1 MNRLTP
7 EEFNQI
13 ECNHS
18 WEKPGPDIWVAG
30 MRNPLVCRKC
40 GTIKDEFVANSIC
53 PHDWAW
59 LDWKKEKQI
68 CRRCGLV
75 KRAYG

>member
-1 MNRLTP
+1 
-7 EEFNQI
+7 
-13 ECNHS
+13 
-18 WEKPGPDIWVAG
+18 

-40 GTIKDEFVANSIC
+40 GTIKDDFGANSIC

>member
-13 ECNHS
+13 ECNHE

-40 GTIKDEFVANSIC
+40 GTIKDEFGANSIC
-53 PHDWAW
+53 PH
-59 LDWKKEKQI
+59 KKHRLEAPLSSGRGGKP
-68 CRRCGLV
+68 
-75 KRAYG
+75 